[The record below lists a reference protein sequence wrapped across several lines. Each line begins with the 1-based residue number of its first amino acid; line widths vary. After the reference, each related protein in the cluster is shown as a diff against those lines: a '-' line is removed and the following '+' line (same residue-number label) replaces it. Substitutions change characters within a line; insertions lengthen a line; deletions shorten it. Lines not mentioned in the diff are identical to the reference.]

1 MKRSQIAPPASASA
15 SASDEVEDPDAKI
28 NKDDRFSGL
37 PDEVVHRILSPLPYS
52 DVIRVGTLSKRCR
65 QVCSSIPT
73 LNFSQ
78 FPSDSTDTFDKRLE
92 LLASLDN
99 FFSRRQ
105 LANGKDKI
113 RLQTF

>member
-1 MKRSQIAPPASASA
+1 MKLSQIALPASASA
-15 SASDEVEDPDAKI
+15 SASDEVEDTDAKI

-65 QVCSSIPT
+65 Q
-73 LNFSQ
+73 
-78 FPSDSTDTFDKRLE
+78 

-113 RLQTF
+113 GLQTFDLEWEFLML